1 MYYAT
6 SESFYSRQ
14 EFDFIYLLLF
24 FDMLYCLKKHKS
36 FILEFDSYL
45 KIICF
50 VGQAMRHQYQKNK
63 KQKKERIK
71 IKFMQEQ
78 R

>member
-24 FDMLYCLKKHKS
+24 FDMLYCLKKHN
-36 FILEFDSYL
+36 SYL